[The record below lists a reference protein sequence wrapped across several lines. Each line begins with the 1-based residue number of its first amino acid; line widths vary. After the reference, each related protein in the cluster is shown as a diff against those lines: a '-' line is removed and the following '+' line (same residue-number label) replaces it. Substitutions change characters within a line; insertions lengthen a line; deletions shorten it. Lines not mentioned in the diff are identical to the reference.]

1 MKTISKSFLPE
12 ILLNPISRNLI
23 FIFVLAFAIAI
34 TLVTAAFMLLS

>member
-1 MKTISKSFLPE
+1 MKTITKNFLPG

-34 TLVTAAFMLLS
+34 SLVTAVFLLLN